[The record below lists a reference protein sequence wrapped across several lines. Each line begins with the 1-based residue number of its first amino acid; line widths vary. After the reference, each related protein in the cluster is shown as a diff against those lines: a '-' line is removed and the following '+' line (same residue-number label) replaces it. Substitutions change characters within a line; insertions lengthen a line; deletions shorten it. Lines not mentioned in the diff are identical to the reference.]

1 MNEYDLK
8 ALNINVIGRGKEY
21 FQPIQIEES
30 DSFSHKGLH
39 LSITESF
46 SAPEVT
52 QVFISIGANV
62 VAGLS
67 VYYIAK
73 LFDKIF
79 SAKSQAKNDG
89 YELEITVTIQDKVHI
104 KNVESTI
111 EIEKALEI
119 VLTKKSQE

>member
-1 MNEYDLK
+1 MYRKYVSMHLKSSFEYR
-8 ALNINVIGRGKEY
+8 LNMLMI
-21 FQPIQIEES
+21 
-30 DSFSHKGLH
+30 SFS
-39 LSITESF
+39 
-46 SAPEVT
+46 

-79 SAKSQAKNDG
+79 SAKSQAKKDG
-89 YELEITVTIQDKVHI
+89 CELEITVTIQDKVHI

-119 VLTKKSQE
+119 ALTKKQQE

>member
-21 FQPIQIEES
+21 FQPIQTEES
-30 DSFSHKGLH
+30 DSFSDKGLH

-46 SAPEVT
+46 SSPEVT

-79 SAKSQAKNDG
+79 SAKSQAKKDG
-89 YELEITVTIQDKVHI
+89 CELEITVTIQDKVHI

-119 VLTKKSQE
+119 VLTKKQQE